1 MTGAALPAMA
11 GGGPRPLAS
20 GMAASTPAPA
30 SPSPEASGLP
40 SVRMAMRPGIGA
52 AGAAALLASAGVRV
66 VTDAQEDADVLIIDD
81 SWLAEPHA
89 LATAA
94 AVVALGSP
102 VWAALLTEWAP
113 GGFAALGQEATAA
126 ELLAGVLGAAAG
138 LAVLPPGVLGELG
151 PEDEDD
157 LDDLAGAGDIA
168 LTPRERDVL
177 AQLAAG
183 LSNKRAA
190 RELGV
195 SESTVKFH
203 VQAIYA
209 KLGVQSRAGAVARG
223 IALGL
228 VSV

>member
-1 MTGAALPAMA
+1 MPGAGTAQAVT
-11 GGGPRPLAS
+11 GGPRPLAS
-20 GMAASTPAPA
+20 GMSA
-30 SPSPEASGLP
+30 LP
-40 SVRMAMRPGIGA
+40 SAFSLPSARVVMRPGIGA
-52 AGAAALLASAGVRV
+52 AGVSALLASAGVRV
-66 VTDAQEDADVLIIDD
+66 VTDPEEEADVLVVDD
-81 SWLAEPHA
+81 SWLAEPQA
-89 LATAA
+89 LAGAA

-102 VWAALLTEWAP
+102 VWAALLAEWVP
-113 GGFAALGQEATAA
+113 GGFAALSAQATAA

-138 LAVLPPGVLGELG
+138 LAVLPPAALG
-151 PEDEDD
+151 PLDPADDEDD
-157 LDDLAGAGDIA
+157 LGDLTAGADVG

-177 AQLAAG
+177 EQLAAG

-203 VQAIYA
+203 VQALYA